1 MKIGMITDCYTPV
14 INGVTRMVELY
25 QRTLTELG
33 HEVTIF
39 TWGTKPKTQGDV
51 IRSLG
56 LPLGNSGYFAGWG
69 FLPKAQKRLQEMDV
83 VHCHHLFVSLE
94 MARRYVS
101 CPIIY
106 TNHTRYDLYT
116 VAYTPFSPTV
126 AYNLMERV
134 WPRFTGYADTIIAPS
149 ASIKHVMH
157 RFGVTT
163 PIEVIPNGVDLGM
176 FTQATPQS
184 TLKTDDLTLI
194 YVGRLASEKNLIPLL
209 TQFAKMHAQHPKLS
223 LVLVGD
229 GAQREQ
235 LEAHTTQLNITSQVQ
250 FLGAIPYDQIPALLA
265 QADIFV
271 TASVSEVHPL
281 TVIEA
286 MAAGLPI
293 VALTSGAMREAVGDG
308 GILVE
313 QVEEMVTAVCDLIN
327 HPQKRQQLAQNAQRH
342 SQRYDIHTT
351 VQQTLALY
359 TKLIASG
366 IGNKP
371 KETLLERIKGNLN
384 V

>member
-1 MKIGMITDCYTPV
+1 
-14 INGVTRMVELY
+14 MVESY
-25 QRTLTELG
+25 QHALTELG

-39 TWGTKPKTQGDV
+39 TWGTKPNLQGDV
-51 IRSLG
+51 VRSLG

-69 FLPKAQKRLQEMDV
+69 FLPQAQKRLKEMDV

-116 VAYTPFSPTV
+116 ATYTPFSPTV

-134 WPRFTGYADTIIAPS
+134 WPRFAGYADTIIAPS
-149 ASIKHVMH
+149 ASIKQVMR
-157 RFGVTT
+157 RFGVMA
-163 PIEVIPNGVDLGM
+163 PIEVIPNGVDLSM
-176 FTQATPQS
+176 FNQQKVTKPSSTPP
-184 TLKTDDLTLI
+184 TLI
-194 YVGRLASEKNLIPLL
+194 YVGRLASEKNLMALL
-209 TQFAKMHAQHPKLS
+209 TQFAQMQAQLPTLQ

-229 GAQREQ
+229 GVQREQ
-235 LEAHTTQLNITSQVQ
+235 LEAYTAHLNLTDHVQ
-250 FLGAIPYDQIPALLA
+250 FLGSIPYEEIPALLA

-286 MAAGLPI
+286 MAAGLPV
-293 VALTSGAMREAVGDG
+293 VALTSGAMQEAVGDG

-313 QVEEMVTAVCDLIN
+313 QMEEMPTAVCDLIH
-327 HPQKRQQLAQNAQRH
+327 HPEKRQQLAQNAQRH

-359 TKLIASG
+359 TKLIESG
-366 IGNKP
+366 VGNKP